1 MKEAALIF
9 PNQLHEES
17 QILDKNI
24 PIYLIEEN
32 LFFKQYSFHK
42 QKIFFHRTSM
52 KKYEDYLTTE
62 LHKVNY
68 IESSSKLADVREL
81 IKNLSPDIKEI
92 YIIDPNDY
100 LLEKRIKKSCNENN
114 ISLHVFDN
122 SSFINTREDLTGFFR
137 EEKVKFFQTS
147 FYKEERKK
155 YNILMDKDYPYPLRR

>member
-81 IKNLSPDIKEI
+81 IKNLSPDIKEV

-100 LLEKRIKKSCNENN
+100 LLEKRIK
-114 ISLHVFDN
+114 I
-122 SSFINTREDLTGFFR
+122 GFHKIQCF
-137 EEKVKFFQTS
+137 
-147 FYKEERKK
+147 
-155 YNILMDKDYPYPLRR
+155 

>member
-1 MKEAALIF
+1 MKR
-9 PNQLHEES
+9 S

-24 PIYLIEEN
+24 PIYIIEEN

-52 KKYEDYLTTE
+52 KKYENYLTSK

-81 IKNLSPDIKEI
+81 IKKFSPDTKEI

-100 LLEKRIKKSCNENN
+100 LLEKRIKK
-114 ISLHVFDN
+114 
-122 SSFINTREDLTGFFR
+122 
-137 EEKVKFFQTS
+137 
-147 FYKEERKK
+147 
-155 YNILMDKDYPYPLRR
+155 IL